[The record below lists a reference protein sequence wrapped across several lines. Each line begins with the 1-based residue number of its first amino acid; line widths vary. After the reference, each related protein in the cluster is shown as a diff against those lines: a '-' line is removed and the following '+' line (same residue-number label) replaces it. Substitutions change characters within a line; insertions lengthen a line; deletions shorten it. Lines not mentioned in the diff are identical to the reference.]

1 MQFAVIGAG
10 NMGSIYGANLA
21 RIGEP
26 VVMIDVWEEHV
37 VQMQSAGLRM
47 SGLHGEFIAP
57 VTAITDPARA
67 PKCDVA
73 IICVNSY
80 STRDAAMAAKQLL
93 ADSGFALT
101 LQNGLG
107 HLEILTEVLG
117 EGRVMGGLTFH
128 SADLQGPGRVT
139 HTNEGPTYLGEL
151 DNAKSARLETLR
163 DALDRAGMLPVV
175 VDDILTTIWSKFV
188 HNCAINAVC
197 AITGLRPGHIQEVP
211 AVDAFQTHIIEE
223 VLALA
228 VAKGIAL
235 PERDPV
241 KTIKAYCAT
250 KFHRVSMVQHLDR
263 GRPTEIDSL
272 NGYVARESERLGLQA
287 PYNNALAMLIKGREH
302 QPAEREAETTKLD
315 KPKPR
320 NVHAVAT

>member
-1 MQFAVIGAG
+1 
-10 NMGSIYGANLA
+10 
-21 RIGEP
+21 
-26 VVMIDVWEEHV
+26 
-37 VQMQSAGLRM
+37 
-47 SGLHGEFIAP
+47 
-57 VTAITDPARA
+57 
-67 PKCDVA
+67 
-73 IICVNSY
+73 
-80 STRDAAMAAKQLL
+80 
-93 ADSGFALT
+93 
-101 LQNGLG
+101 
-107 HLEILTEVLG
+107 
-117 EGRVMGGLTFH
+117 MGGLTFH

-151 DNAKSARLETLR
+151 DNAKSARLEALR
-163 DALDRAGMLPVV
+163 DALDRAGMMPVV
-175 VDDILTTIWSKFV
+175 VDDILATIWSKFV

-223 VLALA
+223 VMALA
-228 VAKGIAL
+228 KAKGIAL

-272 NGYVARESERLGLQA
+272 NGYVARESEKLGLPA

-302 QPAEREAETTKLD
+302 QPARS
-315 KPKPR
+315 
-320 NVHAVAT
+320 ATAT

>member
-47 SGLHGEFIAP
+47 SGLHGEFTAP
-57 VTAITDPARA
+57 VTAATDPASA

-163 DALDRAGMLPVV
+163 DTLDRAGMLPVV
-175 VDDILTTIWSKFV
+175 VDDILATIWSKFV

-228 VAKGIAL
+228 GAKGIAL
-235 PERDPV
+235 PERDFV

-272 NGYVARESERLGLQA
+272 NGYVARESEKLGLQA
-287 PYNNALAMLIKGREH
+287 PYNDALAMLIKGREH
-302 QPAEREAETTKLD
+302 QPAAREAETT
-315 KPKPR
+315 
-320 NVHAVAT
+320 

>member
-21 RIGEP
+21 RAGQQ

-37 VQMQSAGLRM
+37 LQMQKAGLQM
-47 SGLHGEFIAP
+47 SGLHGEFTAP
-57 VTAITDPARA
+57 VTAATDAARV
-67 PKCDVA
+67 PKCDIA
-73 IICVNSY
+73 LICVNSY
-80 STRDAAMAAKQLL
+80 STRDAAIAAKQLL

-107 HLEILTEVLG
+107 HLETLTEILGQERVL
-117 EGRVMGGLTFH
+117 GGLTFH
-128 SADLQGPGRVT
+128 SADLQRPGRVT

-151 DNAKSARLETLR
+151 DNVKSARLETLR
-163 DALDRAGMLPVV
+163 DTLDRAGMMPVV
-175 VDDILTTIWSKFV
+175 VDDILATIWSKFV

-197 AITGLRPGHIQEVP
+197 AITALRPGHIQEVP
-211 AVDAFQTHIIEE
+211 AVDEFQTHIIHET
-223 VLALA
+223 VALA
-228 VAKGIAL
+228 KAKGIRL
-235 PERDPV
+235 PDPDPV

-272 NGYVARESERLGLQA
+272 NGYVARESEKLGLRA

-302 QPAEREAETTKLD
+302 RPAEKEACVPQPARSATT
-315 KPKPR
+315 
-320 NVHAVAT
+320 T